1 MDDIVEDC
9 TLERM
14 DELWRGLLS
23 LPSEDE
29 EDDDAWDCDDGLNG
43 ALFVLLCVLLF
54 VCVVSSY
61 DEV

>member
-9 TLERM
+9 TLERIE
-14 DELWRGLLS
+14 ELWRGLLS

-29 EDDDAWDCDDGLNG
+29 EEDDADDGLNG

-54 VCVVSSY
+54 EGVVSP
-61 DEV
+61 